1 EHFSLLTTG
10 GCGKTEELRAA
21 GADHSGYSLKVGD
34 ELYFAPCGEQ
44 AGDGVALAVTDLHQ
58 ETAAGV
64 EGMPCAGDE
73 AAVDVQSG
81 GPGEERVGR
90 FVAADLL
97 FQNFVFGNVRR
108 VGDDGVEGFALDR
121 CQQIGVQEP
130 DTAGHVMTFGILP
143 CDVARGRRQF
153 QSGEACQ
160 WQRMGD
166 GNGDGSAART
176 YDAHF
181 Q

>member
-64 EGMPCAGDE
+64 EGMPCVGDE

-81 GPGEERVGR
+81 GAGEERVGR
-90 FVAADLL
+90 LIVTDLF
-97 FQNFVFGNVRR
+97 FQNFVFGNVGR
-108 VGDDGVEGFALDR
+108 VRDDDVEGFAWDR
-121 CQQIGVQEP
+121 CQQIGLQEP
-130 DTAGHVMTFGILP
+130 DAAGHAVTFGILAG
-143 CDVARGRRQF
+143 DFERGRREF
-153 QSGEACQ
+153 QCSNLGQRE
-160 WQRMGD
+160 RMGD
-166 GNGDGSAART
+166 GDGDGSAAGA
-176 YDAHF
+176 YVGYL
-181 Q
+181 